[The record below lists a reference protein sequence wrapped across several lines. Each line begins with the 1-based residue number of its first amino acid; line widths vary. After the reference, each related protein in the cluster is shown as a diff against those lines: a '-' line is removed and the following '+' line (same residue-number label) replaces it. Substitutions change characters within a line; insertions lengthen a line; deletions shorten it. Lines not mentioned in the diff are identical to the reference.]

1 MKLSLKMEWALEQLR
16 NAAVRVTPVR
26 ERVLAFLAE
35 HDVPATLHEISSSEG
50 LAGCFDDA
58 TVYRTLVLFVE
69 LDIVR
74 QFQFRDR
81 AISFLINTPGEC
93 IGFLVCRAC
102 GTVQRVPHSDEIRS
116 LEEEMAERYGYRGIT
131 HELELYGVCPRCEGQ
146 QGTGT
151 KPTKLLT
158 GMRLRR
164 GA

>member
-1 MKLSLKMEWALEQLR
+1 MEIQESRTKYKNLHASHSLLTDLRFDLS
-16 NAAVRVTPVR
+16 
-26 ERVLAFLAE
+26 
-35 HDVPATLHEISSSEG
+35 S
-50 LAGCFDDA
+50 
-58 TVYRTLVLFVE
+58 Y
-69 LDIVR
+69 
-74 QFQFRDR
+74 
-81 AISFLINTPGEC
+81 PGEC

-102 GTVQRVPHSDEIRS
+102 GAVQRVPHSDEIRS

-131 HELELYGVCPRCEGQ
+131 HELELYGVCPQCEGQ